1 MKKKDQKLSLALS
14 YRMINIFFEDRE
26 IPNLDSEFFV
36 SWLSQVCLKEN
47 KKLNEVNLIFGSDD
61 WLLEKNK
68 EFLSHDYFTDIIT
81 FDYCEGEL
89 VTGDLFIS
97 LDRVYDNAE
106 LNNVSRETE
115 LNRVV
120 VHGVLHLC
128 GYGDK
133 SSEEEKLMREKEDTY
148 LCMLK

>member
-1 MKKKDQKLSLALS
+1 MV
-14 YRMINIFFEDRE
+14 NVFFEDRE

-36 SWLSQVCLKEN
+36 SWLSKVCEKEG
-47 KKLNEVNLIFGSDD
+47 KDLEEVNLIFGSDD
-61 WLLEKNK
+61 WLLEKNI
-68 EFLSHDYFTDIIT
+68 EFLQHDYYTDIIT
-81 FDYCEGEL
+81 FDYCVGDTIL
-89 VTGDLFIS
+89 GDLFIS
-97 LDRVYDNAE
+97 LDRVYDNADTQ
-106 LNNVSRETE
+106 NVSRETE

-133 SSEEEKLMREKEDTY
+133 SESEKKLMREKEDTY

>member
-1 MKKKDQKLSLALS
+1 MV
-14 YRMINIFFEDRE
+14 NVFFEDRE

-36 SWLSQVCLKEN
+36 SWLSKVCETEGKQLE
-47 KKLNEVNLIFGSDD
+47 EVNLIFGSDD
-61 WLLEKNK
+61 WLLEKNI
-68 EFLSHDYFTDIIT
+68 EFLQHDYYTDIIT
-81 FDYCEGEL
+81 FDYCVGDTIL
-89 VTGDLFIS
+89 GDLFIS
-97 LDRVYDNAE
+97 LDRVYDNADTQ
-106 LNNVSRETE
+106 NVSRETE

-133 SSEEEKLMREKEDTY
+133 SESEEKLMREKEDTY